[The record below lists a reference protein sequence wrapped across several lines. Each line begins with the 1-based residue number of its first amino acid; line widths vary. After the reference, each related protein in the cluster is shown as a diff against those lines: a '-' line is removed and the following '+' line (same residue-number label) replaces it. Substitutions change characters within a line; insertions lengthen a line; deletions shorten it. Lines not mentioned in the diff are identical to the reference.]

1 MPLSADEIQSMIHT
15 FVVLTDQGERV
26 YTGHVSSRSPST
38 ITMLLTAP
46 YDAAGR
52 VVTVSIRDVI
62 SEQIAA

>member
-1 MPLSADEIQSMIHT
+1 MASDEIRRMIHT
-15 FVVLTDQGERV
+15 FVVATDQGERV

-38 ITMLLTAP
+38 ITLLLTAP

-52 VVTVSIRDVI
+52 VVRIASRDVI